1 MSIYTSFTKFEIS
14 ATHTVKRN
22 DISDVL
28 KTHKL
33 NHINYYHI
41 YHTPQKDTQQMK
53 SKNAW

>member
-53 SKNAW
+53 SKNA